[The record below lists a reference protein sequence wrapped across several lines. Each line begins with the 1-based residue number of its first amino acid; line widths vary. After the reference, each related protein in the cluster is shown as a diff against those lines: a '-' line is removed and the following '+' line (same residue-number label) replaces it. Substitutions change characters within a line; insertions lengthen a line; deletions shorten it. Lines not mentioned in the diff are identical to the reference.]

1 MTHSDEYFMELA
13 IEQASIAQTKGEVP
27 VGAVFVDNNEVIAA
41 SGNAPI
47 ALNDPTAHA
56 EIMVIRK
63 AAELKNNYRLGG
75 SVFVTLE
82 PCAMCGGAAA
92 LAGVIVLGAREG
104 RFSTKGEKKSMVP
117 FAASSIPLVTLGTFL
132 LWFGWFGFN
141 GFSQLAMGTLDD
153 VNAIS
158 KIAVNTHIAG
168 AAGTVTGAAITRLLG
183 GKTDIIMMLNGA
195 LAGLVAITAE
205 PLTPS
210 PFNIIIISVLPP
222 NNLVIAAPVTVP
234 AAPAI

>member
-82 PCAMCGGAAA
+82 PCVMCVGAMIHARIKRLIFGAFDDNVGAVFSVYK
-92 LAGVIVLGAREG
+92 LAQSPHENHCIEI
-104 RFSTKGEKKSMVP
+104 TKGVLEKKCQM
-117 FAASSIPLVTLGTFL
+117 L
-132 LWFGWFGFN
+132 LKDFFR
-141 GFSQLAMGTLDD
+141 
-153 VNAIS
+153 S
-158 KIAVNTHIAG
+158 KRG
-168 AAGTVTGAAITRLLG
+168 
-183 GKTDIIMMLNGA
+183 
-195 LAGLVAITAE
+195 
-205 PLTPS
+205 S
-210 PFNIIIISVLPP
+210 
-222 NNLVIAAPVTVP
+222 
-234 AAPAI
+234 

>member
-82 PCAMCGGAAA
+82 PCAMCVGAMIHGRIKRLIFGAFDDNVGA
-92 LAGVIVLGAREG
+92 VFSVYKLAQSHHENHCIEI
-104 RFSTKGEKKSMVP
+104 TKGVLEKKCQM
-117 FAASSIPLVTLGTFL
+117 L
-132 LWFGWFGFN
+132 LKDFFR
-141 GFSQLAMGTLDD
+141 
-153 VNAIS
+153 S
-158 KIAVNTHIAG
+158 KRG
-168 AAGTVTGAAITRLLG
+168 
-183 GKTDIIMMLNGA
+183 
-195 LAGLVAITAE
+195 
-205 PLTPS
+205 S
-210 PFNIIIISVLPP
+210 
-222 NNLVIAAPVTVP
+222 
-234 AAPAI
+234 

>member
-82 PCAMCGGAAA
+82 PCAMCVGAMIHARIKRLIFGA
-92 LAGVIVLGAREG
+92 FDDNVGAVFSVYKLAQSPHENHCIEI
-104 RFSTKGEKKSMVP
+104 TKGVLEKKCQ
-117 FAASSIPLVTLGTFL
+117 IL
-132 LWFGWFGFN
+132 LIDFFR
-141 GFSQLAMGTLDD
+141 
-153 VNAIS
+153 S
-158 KIAVNTHIAG
+158 KRG
-168 AAGTVTGAAITRLLG
+168 
-183 GKTDIIMMLNGA
+183 
-195 LAGLVAITAE
+195 
-205 PLTPS
+205 S
-210 PFNIIIISVLPP
+210 
-222 NNLVIAAPVTVP
+222 
-234 AAPAI
+234 

>member
-82 PCAMCGGAAA
+82 PCAMCVGAMIHARIKRLIFGA
-92 LAGVIVLGAREG
+92 FDDNVGAVFSVYKLAQSPHENHCIEV
-104 RFSTKGEKKSMVP
+104 TKGVLEKKCQ
-117 FAASSIPLVTLGTFL
+117 IL
-132 LWFGWFGFN
+132 LIDFFR
-141 GFSQLAMGTLDD
+141 
-153 VNAIS
+153 S
-158 KIAVNTHIAG
+158 KRG
-168 AAGTVTGAAITRLLG
+168 
-183 GKTDIIMMLNGA
+183 
-195 LAGLVAITAE
+195 
-205 PLTPS
+205 S
-210 PFNIIIISVLPP
+210 
-222 NNLVIAAPVTVP
+222 
-234 AAPAI
+234 

>member
-82 PCAMCGGAAA
+82 PCAMCVGAMIHARIERLIFGA
-92 LAGVIVLGAREG
+92 FDDNVGAVFSVYKLAQSPHENHCIEI
-104 RFSTKGEKKSMVP
+104 TKGVLEKKCQM
-117 FAASSIPLVTLGTFL
+117 L
-132 LWFGWFGFN
+132 LKDFFR
-141 GFSQLAMGTLDD
+141 
-153 VNAIS
+153 S
-158 KIAVNTHIAG
+158 KRG
-168 AAGTVTGAAITRLLG
+168 
-183 GKTDIIMMLNGA
+183 
-195 LAGLVAITAE
+195 
-205 PLTPS
+205 S
-210 PFNIIIISVLPP
+210 
-222 NNLVIAAPVTVP
+222 
-234 AAPAI
+234 